1 MLKERDWKLESSL
14 NNDEALAVAL
24 SEQKTG
30 EVVTSPALLE
40 FLNSAVVNN
49 ISQPKVEPVEVLLRE
64 SNFSKTREHSQRL
77 SAMGLKPALVK
88 ALSTKVFQT
97 PSEKMELLKI
107 PNTETVVDVMYYNDV
122 NNYMKPL
129 KENGVIGIYFNKLN
143 KELVKFTGVKEVTD
157 SEQNKQLIKVVS
169 ELPYLDFRS
178 KRRNHEELFIKWL
191 YNFMIHK

>member
-1 MLKERDWKLESSL
+1 MESSL
-14 NNDEALAVAL
+14 NDEVLATAL

-30 EVVTSPALLE
+30 EVVTDPALLE
-40 FLNSAVVNN
+40 FLNNAVANK
-49 ISQPKVEPVEVLLRE
+49 IIQPKVEPVEVLLRE
-64 SNFSKTREHSQRL
+64 HNFNKTKEYSHRL

-129 KENGVIGIYFNKLN
+129 KENGVISIYFDKLN

>member
-1 MLKERDWKLESSL
+1 MESSS
-14 NNDEALAVAL
+14 NKDKALAAAL

-30 EVVTSPALLE
+30 EVVTDPALLE
-40 FLNSAVVNN
+40 FLNNAVVNN
-49 ISQPKVEPVEVLLRE
+49 VTQPKVEPVEVLLRE
-64 SNFSKTREHSQRL
+64 ANFNKTREHTQRL

-107 PNTETVVDVMYYNDV
+107 PNSDVVVDVMYYNDT

-129 KENGVIGIYFNKLN
+129 KENGVISICFNKLN
-143 KELVKFTGVKEVTD
+143 KELVKFTGVKVIA

-169 ELPYLDFRS
+169 ELPYLDFRG
-178 KRRNHEELFIKWL
+178 KRRNHEELFVTWL